1 MGVINQA
8 SNLIDRVV
16 RLEKRVNEIW
26 HKIGLTAAT
35 ISKGGLTLINDAF
48 LRMLDDAGIE
58 ILYFGPD
65 SNGKQMIRIRREGG
79 ADVLFTYTASS
90 GRQFWGLTDGGNN
103 IIASDDAF
111 SGQGLARPSIPVP
124 VRVMRFDQLP
134 SATDANWADVAGS
147 GMFFKQQPFCSVQV
161 VHCSTASDT
170 SGEVRLLLDDV
181 QVGNIVSVGW
191 AFTYT
196 DFSRFA
202 LPGSH
207 MSQHKLMLQVRR
219 TAGTGRVGA
228 DMVIR
233 QEQS

>member
-90 GRQFWGLTDGGNN
+90 GRQFWALTDGGDN
-103 IIASDDAF
+103 IIASDDAI

-124 VRVMRFDQLP
+124 VRAMRFDQLP
-134 SATDANWADVAGS
+134 SAPDTNWTSVVGT
-147 GMFFKQQPFCSVQV
+147 GWFFKQQPLASVQMIS
-161 VHCSTASDT
+161 CSTASDT

-181 QVGNIVSVGW
+181 QVGSVISV
-191 AFTYT
+191 AFGVNFT

-202 LPGSH
+202 LPGNH
-207 MSQHKLMLQVRR
+207 MSQHKLELQVRR
-219 TAGTGRVGA
+219 IAGTGRVGA